1 VANNARRSRGRPVG
15 RSGLKDRIVQ
25 VAAERFRAHGYAG
38 TSLRSIAREAAVD
51 PALLNYHF
59 RSKHG
64 LFVAAM
70 EFGLDP
76 AHVLDEVIDQP
87 ASTVQ
92 LARELL
98 ERAMTAWESPGQTAE
113 SITALQSSL
122 GHEQGRRALR
132 EFLEGEILGQIARRI
147 GGASARQQAAPAAVV
162 MSGLILSRY
171 FLQLEP
177 LASMPRRQVVE
188 LLTPVLVPALHR
200 VRGAPRAR

>member
-1 VANNARRSRGRPVG
+1 M
-15 RSGLKDRIVQ
+15 Q
-25 VAAERFRAHGYAG
+25 VAAERFRAQGYAG

-76 AHVLDEVIDQP
+76 AHVLAEVIDQP

-92 LARELL
+92 LARDLL

-147 GGASARQQAAPAAVV
+147 GGASARQRAAPAAVV

-200 VRGAPRAR
+200 VRDAPQAR